1 MKTTLSLPMPAE
13 VLVPHRP
20 PIRVIERLLKF
31 NDTQGVVESYIHP
44 DSIFGREDGSI
55 EQVTMVE
62 IIAQSFAA
70 VKGYADLLEGKPI
83 SKGFLVGVKR
93 LNFFGMAY
101 KGDGLLTF
109 IERVGETDEFSLAEG
124 RVMREGQLIA
134 SGNVMVWVPKNI

>member
-13 VLVPHRP
+13 MLVPHRP
-20 PIRVIERLLKF
+20 PILVIGRLLEF
-31 NDTQGVVESYIHP
+31 NDTKGVVESCMHP
-44 DSIFGREDGSI
+44 DSIFAREDGSI

-93 LNFFGMAY
+93 LNIFGMAY

-124 RVMREGQLIA
+124 KVMREGQLIA

>member
-1 MKTTLSLPMPAE
+1 MPAE
-13 VLVPHRP
+13 MLVPHRP
-20 PIRVIERLLKF
+20 PILVIERLLEF
-31 NDTQGVVESYIHP
+31 NDTKGVVESCMHP
-44 DSIFGREDGSI
+44 DSIFARKDGSI

-93 LNFFGMAY
+93 LNIFGMAY
-101 KGDGLLTF
+101 KKDGLLTF

-124 RVMREGQLIA
+124 KVMREGQLIA

>member
-13 VLVPHRP
+13 MLVPHRP
-20 PIRVIERLLKF
+20 PILVIERLLEF
-31 NDTQGVVESYIHP
+31 NDTKGVVESCMHP
-44 DSIFGREDGSI
+44 DSIFARKDGSI

-93 LNFFGMAY
+93 LNIFGMAFIPSFTRE
-101 KGDGLLTF
+101 LLVKITASSMAYSLK
-109 IERVGETDEFSLAEG
+109 RVLKFRAKAISN
-124 RVMREGQLIA
+124 
-134 SGNVMVWVPKNI
+134 NVISCC